1 MKISELTQ
9 LAEARSPEFDYE
21 ETEKQVIV
29 RLKSYNSQTYTKLAQ
44 KVERISQLEAEV
56 KQLKEEVKQHTRENI
71 ADLFSAEDAVKTRI
85 VETVGLILQLSKDP
99 EATRAPKYKEILET
113 LSTQFTPEL
122 IAAMEALKESL
133 VTVTQKAPG
142 LKIKPLDEGQLGQFF
157 SNIKSRILN
166 WANNYDQ
173 KLLMLKNSIARA

>member
-1 MKISELTQ
+1 MKLHEITQ
-9 LAEARSPEFDYE
+9 LNEARNPDFDYE

-44 KVERISQLEAEV
+44 KVERISELEAEV
-56 KQLKEEVKQHTRENI
+56 KALKEEVKQTTRENV
-71 ADLFSAEDAVKTRI
+71 ADLFGAEDAVKTRI

-99 EATRAPKYKEILET
+99 EPTKAPKYKEILEA
-113 LSTQFTPEL
+113 LSNHLTPEL
-122 IAAMEALKESL
+122 IAVLETLKESM

-142 LKIKPLDEGQLGQFF
+142 LKIKPLDEGRIGEFF
-157 SNIKSRILN
+157 SNLKARVLN

-173 KLLMLKNSIARA
+173 KLLMLKNAIARA